1 MKPPLLFLIDLK
13 CMLFFIDTDN
23 MWHRVSGDVGDRLEM
38 VAHGINRD
46 TKTKKYEILE
56 SNLDVVLGNQLD
68 Q

>member
-1 MKPPLLFLIDLK
+1 
-13 CMLFFIDTDN
+13 MLFFTDTDN

-46 TKTKKYEILE
+46 IKTKKYEILE